1 MCLFTAHKH
10 FKNRDVTVNTPLKLN
25 KNKIV
30 QKGIYDYDNVFAR
43 AGVSFT
49 GVRKNGSSNRGTKRL
64 GGKTANLE
72 TQKQVDNDVLGG

>member
-10 FKNRDVTVNTPLKLN
+10 FKNLDVTVNTSLKLN

-30 QKGIYDYDNVFAR
+30 QKGIYDYGNVFDH
-43 AGVSFT
+43 AGVAFT
-49 GVRKNGSSNRGTKRL
+49 RVRRNGGSNRGTKRL
-64 GGKTANLE
+64 GGRTAHVE